1 MATSPTVMAPRSAVG
16 SGIGFWSPPQNTWI
30 SCSATIRPPVVIRIC
45 FRCWP
50 YTGMMMTRS
59 KAQPRRPVP
68 TIATSMARP
77 SAARFRASKSAC
89 IQPAS
94 GISVVM
100 AR

>member
-1 MATSPTVMAPRSAVG
+1 MVMAPLSAVG

-59 KAQPRRPVP
+59 KAQPSTPVP
-68 TIATSMARP
+68 TMATITASP
-77 SAARFRASKSAC
+77 SAAKLRARLSAC
-89 IQPAS
+89 IQPPS
-94 GISVVM
+94 GSSVVM